1 MFIPIEFQAFL
12 SIPLPGL
19 YCVLSSLSACQL
31 EAEWYGGVWHYLVGP
46 IHRFKPS
53 ISYNKVGLHHLNVI
67 WTSTKAV
74 IFIRFLYV
82 LLGCKLRIY
91 KITVLGFLP

>member
-12 SIPLPGL
+12 SIPLPSL

-53 ISYNKVGLHHLNVI
+53 MSYNEVGLHLG
-67 WTSTKAV
+67 TSLKCNMALP
-74 IFIRFLYV
+74 RQY
-82 LLGCKLRIY
+82 LLIHCK
-91 KITVLGFLP
+91 F

>member
-1 MFIPIEFQAFL
+1 MPNFVFIPIEFQAFL
-12 SIPLPGL
+12 SIPLPSL
-19 YCVLSSLSACQL
+19 CCVLSSLSACQL

-53 ISYNKVGLHHLNVI
+53 TSYNKVGLHHLNVI

-82 LLGCKLRIY
+82 LLGLACNL
-91 KITVLGFLP
+91 T